1 MRLYLSGAISAATD
15 EGVAANK
22 ARMRAAEAALQ
33 SLGHSV
39 ICPLDNGLEP
49 HAKWEEH
56 MRADVRMM
64 LAPDVEAVVLMDGWS
79 NSEGA
84 KEEERIARR
93 FGIKTYAVVVL
104 LSQQP

>member
-1 MRLYLSGAISAATD
+1 MRLYLSGPLSAAT
-15 EGVAANK
+15 EEHVAANK
-22 ARMRAAEAALQ
+22 ARMRSAQAALEAA
-33 SLGHSV
+33 GHSV

-64 LAPDVEAVVLMDGWS
+64 LAPDVEGVALMDGWS

-84 KEEERIARR
+84 KEEERIAKR
-93 FGIKTYAVVVL
+93 FGIKTYSVVVL
-104 LSQQP
+104 LSQP